1 MQSKAA
7 GHKLHL
13 PFNKANNIEA
23 LQIPVNQLPF
33 WNTSSYQPDGC
44 WQIIIKPAMFFC
56 SAYVVKETT
65 LLGIK
70 LNLAAA
76 QVKKNLNLKKRK
88 IWRKRKREKAN
99 ERRSLRHV
107 KALGR
112 EHGISPFSVKKH
124 CRRHNGPRVLT
135 T

>member
-1 MQSKAA
+1 
-7 GHKLHL
+7 
-13 PFNKANNIEA
+13 
-23 LQIPVNQLPF
+23 
-33 WNTSSYQPDGC
+33 
-44 WQIIIKPAMFFC
+44 MFFC

-88 IWRKRKREKAN
+88 IWRKRKREKAK

-107 KALGR
+107 EALGR
-112 EHGISPFSVKKH
+112 EHGKYLSPFSVKKNSVKNWQKTQFFYKQIPL
-124 CRRHNGPRVLT
+124 RS
-135 T
+135 